1 MVLLS
6 SGADPGERG
15 PQVPCGAVPALIKTK
30 SQRTS
35 SVLRLAGKLRSNQDA
50 RTERGHFTWS
60 SQLTSCTAAGSSP
73 WMARFRRAGASSVLI
88 LLLITVSC
96 SRSSGTRPVSFC
108 GQTLYSGAQGFEV
121 QSLKSLSGR
130 THIAVGQVLLLK
142 LTDSCSSGYA
152 VQLNPSGGAM
162 IFGRV
167 VAHDGGVTAIALRIA
182 APGMLAISAHTPS
195 GSGYQVVMSVG

>member
-60 SQLTSCTAAGSSP
+60 SQLTSCTAAASSP

-96 SRSSGTRPVSFC
+96 SRSSGTRPVSIC
-108 GQTLYSGAQGFEV
+108 GQNLYSGPQGLVVHPVE
-121 QSLKSLSGR
+121 SLSGR
-130 THIAVGQVLLLK
+130 THIGIGQFFLLK
-142 LTDSCSSGYA
+142 LTSSCSSGYT
-152 VQLNPSGGAM
+152 VTLSQTGIVNVNR
-162 IFGRV
+162 RV
-167 VAHDGGVTAIALRIA
+167 LAQDGGVVAMAFFGV
-182 APGMLAISAHTPS
+182 APGQVILSAQTPH
-195 GSGYQVVMSVG
+195 GGGHQVVVSVG